1 MEELKIDNKNSIE
14 LKDLESL
21 EDKEPM
27 NNDIPNDKKISLL
40 QYNEQNR
47 EIKENIIIDNDKSNT
62 LYGNNI
68 SIKNPKKIGN
78 MWAFFYCNDCPL
90 IVIGPNCKY

>member
-1 MEELKIDNKNSIE
+1 MDELKIDNKNSIE

-21 EDKEPM
+21 EDKEPI

-40 QYNEQNR
+40 QYNEQNK
-47 EIKENIIIDNDKSNT
+47 EVKENIIIDNDKSNT

-68 SIKNPKKIGN
+68 SIKKPRKIGN
-78 MWAFFYCNDCPL
+78 MWAFLYYNDNPL
-90 IVIGPNCKY
+90 IVIGPDCK